1 MAPIQEEEDSTFTL
15 SIGGV
20 EFCLTPSPDVDDD
33 HHRDHHDRDNDSM
46 MSVSKIRNGEVLI
59 NLTNFVGTLRVKNY
73 NIDAAGLSTSNMPSV
88 YTGNNSGNNNR
99 YSNTSRGRKRTT
111 SGSGN
116 DNDDNDHDHPK
127 KKRINHSKDDTMKN
141 AVEEWFRI
149 KGMEGAPSRAK
160 FARSRGIK
168 PSSFSQ
174 YACDDPS
181 KRRKLGARVGRTSL
195 VSEQVSELLAQ
206 HFSLNNPND
215 NSNGNN
221 ENEDDEDDDN
231 ANDVVTNTPRE
242 VVEGLMQLQPEL
254 TMEQATNYVNRTWRR
269 KQYNQSGHHGEEQ
282 QGQEKD
288 EDNEDNDDGNNDG
301 DNSGTY
307 GGGNSA
313 DYGGG
318 GNSAD
323 YGGGGRV
330 ATHNRNRGD
339 DDLMLRHGNV
349 PELPPNE
356 HQHHYPHHRH
366 HGLPKREHDYNDWS

>member
-33 HHRDHHDRDNDSM
+33 DDRHRDNDSM

-73 NIDAAGLSTSNMPSV
+73 NIDVAGLPTSNMPSV
-88 YTGNNSGNNNR
+88 YGGNNSNNR
-99 YSNTSRGRKRTT
+99 YSSSNSNNNTGRGRKRTA

-116 DNDDNDHDHPK
+116 DNADDDNNNNNDHHHPK
-127 KKRINHSKDDTMKN
+127 KKRINHSKDNTMKN

-149 KGMEGAPSRAK
+149 KGTEGAPSRAK

-206 HFSLNNPND
+206 HFSLTNPNG
-215 NSNGNN
+215 SGNN
-221 ENEDDEDDDN
+221 EDEDEDG
-231 ANDVVTNTPRE
+231 NDVVTNTPRE

-269 KQYNQSGHHGEEQ
+269 KHQNTHVHHNEEQ
-282 QGQEKD
+282 QGQGKD
-288 EDNEDNDDGNNDG
+288 EDNEDNEGGNEG
-301 DNSGTY
+301 ENSGNY
-307 GGGNSA
+307 GGGNGG
-313 DYGGG
+313 DYGG
-318 GNSAD
+318 
-323 YGGGGRV
+323 RL
-330 ATHNRNRGD
+330 ATYNRNRGD
-339 DDLMLRHGNV
+339 EDLMLRHGHV
-349 PELPPNE
+349 PELPPHE